1 MTVSLKYH
9 EILEENLVIELEWL
23 REEFEILFN
32 SKIEEHTEMDKRIA
46 NDILDYILE
55 NTDVDGD
62 IILLELL
69 DEALDNIERRY
80 FIIFNWISFDIW
92 LWAILLLEY
101 RITRY
106 S

>member
-80 FIIFNWISFDIW
+80 FIIFN
-92 LWAILLLEY
+92 
-101 RITRY
+101 
-106 S
+106 